1 MRLSIHT
8 HAGHITHIHY
18 RTATWNM
25 REKDAR
31 SSVGP
36 RPGHEAWEEVPQ
48 RPVIERVTA
57 IVVIVIVMIIDI
69 DVVIRPVARKHKTRI
84 ERPRQPLCRLLPEHQ
99 RSAKGFSKRTASA
112 IGRGHKEDEQER
124 SPGRM
129 QGGHRGRDC
138 SMQGRWAEGLRR
150 GRSPRMRP

>member
-8 HAGHITHIHY
+8 HAGHITHIDY

-25 REKDAR
+25 REKDTR

-69 DVVIRPVARKHKTRI
+69 DIVIRPVARKHKN
-84 ERPRQPLCRLLPEHQ
+84 EN
-99 RSAKGFSKRTASA
+99 RTTTAA
-112 IGRGHKEDEQER
+112 AVPAAAGAPKVC
-124 SPGRM
+124 
-129 QGGHRGRDC
+129 QGV
-138 SMQGRWAEGLRR
+138 Q
-150 GRSPRMRP
+150 

>member
-1 MRLSIHT
+1 
-8 HAGHITHIHY
+8 
-18 RTATWNM
+18 M
-25 REKDAR
+25 REKDTR

-112 IGRGHKEDEQER
+112 IGHGHKEDDQET

-129 QGGHRGRDC
+129 QRGARAVD
-138 SMQGRWAEGLRR
+138 GRE
-150 GRSPRMRP
+150 